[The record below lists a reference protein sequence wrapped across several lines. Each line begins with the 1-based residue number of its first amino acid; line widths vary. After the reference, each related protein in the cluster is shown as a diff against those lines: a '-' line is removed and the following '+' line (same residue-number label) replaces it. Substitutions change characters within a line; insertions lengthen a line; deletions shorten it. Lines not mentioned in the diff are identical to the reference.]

1 MRKSRRLALCGLVSA
16 IALIIMLVGN
26 LIGIGTY
33 ASPMLSGLILTVI
46 GMSAG
51 KKYQLLSVIAVGLL
65 SLMLLS
71 DWEEILLFIGLLGWY
86 PMAWEY
92 LLKLPKVPRIIVKL
106 VGFNLIIVGLE
117 TLVMKVLMPS
127 AETPL
132 MLVILLILAN
142 ILFILYD
149 FLVPRIMIKLHR
161 KLSRFL

>member
-26 LIGIGTY
+26 LIGVGTY

-46 GMSAG
+46 GMSTG
-51 KKYQLLSVIAVGLL
+51 KKYQLLSVAAVGLL

-71 DWEEILLFIGLLGWY
+71 DWEEILLYIGLLGWY

-127 AETPL
+127 VETPL
-132 MLVILLILAN
+132 MLVVLLATAN

-149 FLVPRIMIKLHR
+149 FLVPRIMIMLHR
-161 KLSRFL
+161 KLGRFL